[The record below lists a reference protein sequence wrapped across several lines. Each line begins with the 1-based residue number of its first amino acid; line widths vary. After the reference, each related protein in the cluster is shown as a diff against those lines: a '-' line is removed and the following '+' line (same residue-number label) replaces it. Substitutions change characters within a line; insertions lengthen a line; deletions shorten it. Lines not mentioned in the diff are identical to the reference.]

1 MDIES
6 HIMPACTRQAGHN
19 SDTPFYETSML
30 YKFKSKADG
39 DLILLEANGR
49 KVLEI
54 IGKTPGIQGII
65 LVSEMASAVTAL
77 QAAVVLDD
85 AARQA
90 ATAEAK
96 AREMETVSLHQRA
109 KPFIDMLHRCEKEN
123 ADVTWGT

>member
-1 MDIES
+1 
-6 HIMPACTRQAGHN
+6 
-19 SDTPFYETSML
+19 ML

-49 KVLEI
+49 KVLDI
-54 IGKTPGIQGII
+54 IGKSPGPQGII
-65 LVSEMASAVTAL
+65 LVAEMAAAVTAL

-85 AARQA
+85 AARKA

-96 AREMETVSLHQRA
+96 VHEMDSVSLHQRA
-109 KPFIDMLHRCEKEN
+109 KPFIDMLRRCEKEN

>member
-1 MDIES
+1 
-6 HIMPACTRQAGHN
+6 
-19 SDTPFYETSML
+19 ML

-54 IGKTPGIQGII
+54 MGKTPGAQGII
-65 LVSEMASAVTAL
+65 LVAEMARAITAL

-90 ATAEAK
+90 ATAEDK
-96 AREMETVSLHQRA
+96 AHQMDTVSLHQRTQ
-109 KPFIDMLHRCEKEN
+109 PFINLLRRCEKEN
-123 ADVTWGT
+123 ADITWGA

>member
-1 MDIES
+1 
-6 HIMPACTRQAGHN
+6 MPASAGQRGHN
-19 SDTPFYETSML
+19 GDSLFYETNML

-54 IGKTPGIQGII
+54 IGKAAGAQGII
-65 LVSEMASAVTAL
+65 LVADMDAAITAL
-77 QAAVVLDD
+77 QAAVALDD

-96 AREMETVSLHQRA
+96 AHEMDTVSLHQRA
-109 KPFIDMLHRCEKEN
+109 KPFIDLLRRCKKEN
-123 ADVTWGT
+123 ADITWGA

>member
-1 MDIES
+1 
-6 HIMPACTRQAGHN
+6 
-19 SDTPFYETSML
+19 ML

-54 IGKTPGIQGII
+54 IGKLPGAQGIL
-65 LVSEMASAVTAL
+65 LVHEMAAAVTAL

-85 AARQA
+85 AARHA

-96 AREMETVSLHQRA
+96 AHQMDTVSLHQRTQ
-109 KPFIDMLHRCEKEN
+109 PFINLLRRCEKEN
-123 ADVTWGT
+123 ADITWGA

>member
-1 MDIES
+1 
-6 HIMPACTRQAGHN
+6 
-19 SDTPFYETSML
+19 ML

-54 IGKTPGIQGII
+54 IGKSPGAQGII
-65 LVSEMASAVTAL
+65 LVAEMAAAVTAL

-90 ATAEAK
+90 ATAEAR
-96 AREMETVSLHQRA
+96 AHEMDSVSLHQRA
-109 KPFIDMLHRCEKEN
+109 RPFINLLRRCEKEN
-123 ADVTWGT
+123 AEVTWGA